1 MGGRCDEVSKSQIA
15 THQPTLISAGRWG
28 RPQILVCGL
37 LADGTDVV
45 GAVGAFLP
53 GGRKFKVIQWC
64 DFGLGGLLFGGWLVI
79 GISSHRE
86 GVVGSKSSSKMF

>member
-1 MGGRCDEVSKSQIA
+1 MNALVHGTDVENEHFEFF
-15 THQPTLISAGRWG
+15 THDPCSAY
-28 RPQILVCGL
+28 GL